1 MKKRDFIK
9 TSGILTLG
17 AFTMPIVG
25 CNDAAPKKE
34 ETKKEEQNTFT
45 PFELPALD
53 YEFGAL
59 EPNIDARTME
69 IHHDKHHAGYTKKF
83 NAALEKSPL
92 TGKELTAILQNIE
105 DKDDHTNLRNN
116 GGGYYN
122 HKLFWEVMSPN
133 AGGTPTGELATA
145 IDGAFGSFDNFA
157 TQFKDAAKSQFGS
170 GWAWLIKGKDGKL
183 AVTNTPNQDNP
194 LMTNIAE
201 VTGTPILGID
211 VWEHAYYLYYQ
222 NKRGEYI
229 NNFFN
234 VINWETVGKKLMAAK

>member
-17 AFTMPIVG
+17 AITMPIVG
-25 CNDAAPKKE
+25 CNDPAPKE
-34 ETKKEEQNTFT
+34 ETTPKIEEKTTFT

-59 EPNIDARTME
+59 EPNIDLVT
-69 IHHDKHHAGYTKKF
+69 
-83 NAALEKSPL
+83 
-92 TGKELTAILQNIE
+92 ILQNIE
-105 DKDDHTNLRNN
+105 DKDEHIGLRNN

-122 HKLFWEVMSPN
+122 HKLFWEIMSPN
-133 AGGTPTGELATA
+133 AGGTPSGELATA
-145 IDGAFGSFDNFA
+145 IDSAFGSFENFS
-157 TQFKDAAKSQFGS
+157 TQFKDAAKTQFGS
-170 GWAWLIKGKDGKL
+170 GWAWLFKGKDGKL
-183 AVTNTPNQDNP
+183 AVTGTPNQDNP
-194 LMTNIAE
+194 LMSNIST
-201 VTGTPILGID
+201 VTGIPILGID

-234 VINWETVGKKLMAAK
+234 VINWETVGKKLLEAK